1 MYTPSEEILT
11 KYAQILIDFA
21 LWSGDG
27 IKKGDVVYLQFDL
40 PALPLAY
47 AVYARILQKGGHP
60 IVKMNEERFSK
71 LFYDNASDEQIEFF
85 PSEYVKSRIDVIDH
99 SIYLIANEDPFLL
112 KDVDPK
118 KLVQGATQRQ
128 QTRQWLFQK
137 EDAGKF
143 TWTLALYGTAGMAAE
158 AGLSLED
165 FWEQIER
172 ACFLNE
178 VDPLAK
184 WKQVFAELEA
194 IKSRLNALSIEKLH
208 VTSKETDLW
217 VKLGA
222 DRQFMGGSGRNIP
235 SFELFTSPDW
245 RGTEGHIYFD
255 YPLYRYGNLIKDIRL
270 EFKDGQVIKATA
282 SQNEN
287 LLKELVKQKNA
298 DKVGEYSLTD
308 KRYSHISKFMANTL
322 YDENFG
328 GEWGNTHLALGTSY
342 HEAYRG
348 DEGAA
353 TPSTVGSEG
362 VDEGSDPTAHPNTR
376 TEDEWMALGFNES
389 PEHTDII
396 ATNDRLVEAHL
407 TDGTQKVIYA
417 KGEFTV

>member
-1 MYTPSEEILT
+1 MYTPSDDILT
-11 KYAQILIDFA
+11 KYARILIDFA
-21 LWSGDG
+21 LWSGEG
-27 IKKGDVVYLQFDL
+27 IKSGDVVYLQFDL

-47 AVYARILQKGGHP
+47 ATYIRILQKGGHP
-60 IVKMNEERFSK
+60 IVKANEQTFSR
-71 LFYDNASDEQIEFF
+71 LFYENAQDNQLEFF
-85 PSEYVKSRIDVIDH
+85 PEKYVKARIDTIDH
-99 SIYLIANEDPFLL
+99 SIYLIADEDPFLL
-112 KDVDPK
+112 KDIDPA
-118 KLVQGATQRQ
+118 KLMKGAKQRQ

-165 FWEQIER
+165 FWEQIEN
-172 ACFLNE
+172 ACFLRDD
-178 VDPLAK
+178 DPLAT
-184 WKQVFAELEA
+184 WKKVFVELEE
-194 IKSRLNALSIEKLH
+194 IKNRLNALSIEKLH
-208 VTSKETDLW
+208 VTSKDTDLW
-217 VKLGA
+217 IKLGPN
-222 DRQFMGGSGRNIP
+222 RQFLGGSGRNIP

-270 EFKDGQVIKATA
+270 EFKAGQVIKATA
-282 SQNEN
+282 SQNEA

-308 KRYSHISKFMANTL
+308 KRYSHITKFMANTL

-342 HEAYRG
+342 HEALRE
-348 DEGAA
+348 DHDDHKKAQ
-353 TPSTVGSEG
+353 PSSVGSEG
-362 VDEGSDPTAHPNTR
+362 EDEGALPNAR
-376 TEDEWMALGFNES
+376 TEDEWMELGFNES

-396 ATNDRLVEAHL
+396 ATNDRIVEAHL
-407 TDGTQKVIYA
+407 SDGIKKVIYA
-417 KGEFTV
+417 KGEFQV